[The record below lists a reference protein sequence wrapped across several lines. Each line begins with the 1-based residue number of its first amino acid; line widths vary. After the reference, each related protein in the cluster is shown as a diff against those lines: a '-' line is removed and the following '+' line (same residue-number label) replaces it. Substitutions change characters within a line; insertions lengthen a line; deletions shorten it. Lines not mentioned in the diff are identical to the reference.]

1 MQSALDQF
9 RISIS
14 RVRDLIALHNSIQ
27 SQAAV
32 TNDISD
38 MLRAALVLAVS
49 ALDYYVH
56 EVVTLGILEIHRGQR
71 PEPSPSA
78 NTNQSAFS
86 RFQVSLGGARQDRLT
101 SLDIASWLEDEIQ
114 QSHDYEF
121 LEQSYKVSELMPSIS
136 NSIINRLN
144 NTSWLESEIRER
156 LGYQS
161 FQQAGKIADAIR
173 YISDK
178 NLWDEVAI
186 LMPQAVADTS
196 HINAQSNLR
205 ADKTAQGIKQELN
218 SIVDR
223 RNKIAHEADINPA
236 FGIAERWNIDDI
248 LVGDAVD
255 FIEILVESIHM
266 VINA

>member
-9 RISIS
+9 RISIG
-14 RVRDLIALHNSIQ
+14 RVRDLIALHNSFKA
-27 SQAAV
+27 QATGALDV
-32 TNDISD
+32 SD

-56 EVVTLGILEIHRGQR
+56 EVVTLGMLEIHRGQR
-71 PEPSPSA
+71 SEPIPSA
-78 NTNQSAFS
+78 NTTQSAFS

-101 SLDIASWLEDEIQ
+101 AIDIASWLEADIQ
-114 QSHDYEF
+114 KAQGYEF
-121 LEQSYKVSELMPSIS
+121 LQQSQTISTLIPTISSSIL
-136 NSIINRLN
+136 NRLN

-161 FQQAGKIADAIR
+161 FQQADKIADAIR

-178 NLWDEVAI
+178 KLWDEVAI
-186 LMPQAVADTS
+186 QMARSAKDV
-196 HINAQSNLR
+196 
-205 ADKTAQGIKQELN
+205 KQQLN

-223 RNKIAHEADINPA
+223 RNKIAHEADIDPTFNI
-236 FGIAERWNIDDI
+236 GSRWNIDEV

-255 FIEILVESIHM
+255 FIEILVESINQ
-266 VINA
+266 VL